1 MSNSYS
7 GNQTVAKR
15 KGELFRRIKP
25 STLAKLIQESGHKES
40 IYQLGRDEEEIKES
54 IEDNVSV
61 YSAAP
66 SQFSVVTVN
75 TEALGVNSETEF
87 ILLDLREPD
96 EYAHYHIKDSIS
108 FPAPNIT
115 RDRILPEVF
124 RMVTSNAEKPAR
136 QAHNRVRLG

>member
-1 MSNSYS
+1 M
-7 GNQTVAKR
+7 
-15 KGELFRRIKP
+15 
-25 STLAKLIQESGHKES
+25 
-40 IYQLGRDEEEIKES
+40 KES

-96 EYAHYHIKDSIS
+96 EYAHYHIKDAIS